1 MGTVARI
8 EIVVG
13 VDLGTTRS
21 KALARTLDGAPVA
34 LSEKRT
40 PWSTTAQGGTETS
53 PAAMLDLAVGLVTAA
68 IEQATA
74 RVGEVRV
81 ASIGVTGLAESGVL
95 LDAAGHPA
103 APVIAWFDRR
113 GTHEIEQL
121 ARRSPVFV
129 QQFSRRTGL
138 PLDCQAT
145 VAKLMWLKHAGTA
158 ITGRHR
164 WSSLPE
170 WIVHKLGGDLIREPS
185 LASRTGM
192 IDQATGDIW
201 EEGMA
206 EAGLPTTLLP
216 QPLCAGWSCGHVD
229 LARLPAC
236 AQGAALTVA
245 GHDHAVAAL
254 GADAVGP
261 GELFNSSGT
270 ADVVVRSIPGR
281 LEDDQR
287 EQLVDAGLSGGA
299 HILPDCSLVLG
310 GVRGGLLLR
319 RTLQALG
326 ADEEPARHQLDLD
339 AMRIETLPS
348 GLHVSGA
355 GQTGDDVILS
365 IRDGASPASIW
376 TAATRYTAW
385 ETRRLL
391 QTIEHIVGPHTR
403 AVACGG
409 WTRMQSVRR
418 AKRQAVDHVTFST
431 LGEPGVTGAADLA
444 QKAIGESAPS
454 RITRFGTTHRNP
466 LVPSHRSTPS

>member
-1 MGTVARI
+1 MTGV

-13 VDLGTTRS
+13 LDLGTTMS
-21 KALARTLDGAPVA
+21 KALARTLDGAQVA
-34 LSEKRT
+34 LSAERT
-40 PWSTTAQGGTETS
+40 HWSTTAQGGTETS
-53 PAAMLDLAVGLVTAA
+53 PAAMLDLAVGLVVAA

-81 ASIGVTGLAESGVL
+81 ASIGVAGLAEAGVL
-95 LDAAGHPA
+95 LDAAGDPV

-113 GTHEIEQL
+113 GTREIDQL
-121 ARRSPVFV
+121 ARRSPALA
-129 QQFSRRTGL
+129 QQFPRRTGL

-145 VAKLMWLKHAGTA
+145 VAKLMWLKHAGAA

-164 WSSLPE
+164 WASLPE
-170 WIVHKLGGDLIREPS
+170 WIVHKLGADLVREPS

-192 IDQATGDIW
+192 IDQATGHIW
-201 EEGMA
+201 EEGMV

-216 QPLCAGWSCGHVD
+216 QPLWAGRSCGRVN

-254 GADAVGP
+254 GVDAVGP

-270 ADVVVRSIPGR
+270 ADVVVRSVPGR
-281 LEDDQR
+281 LDDDQR
-287 EQLVDAGLSGGA
+287 EQLVSSGLSGGA
-299 HILPDCSLVLG
+299 HILPDYTLVLG

-326 ADEEPARHQLDLD
+326 ADEEPTRHQLDLES
-339 AMRIETLPS
+339 MRVETLPP
-348 GLHVSGA
+348 GLHISGA
-355 GQTGDDVILS
+355 GPTGDDVVLS

-385 ETRRLL
+385 QTRRLL
-391 QTIEHIVGPHTR
+391 QSIEHIVGPHTR

-418 AKRQAVDHVTFST
+418 AKREAVDHVTFST

-444 QKAIGESAPS
+444 QQAIGGSAPP
-454 RITRFGTTHRNP
+454 RNTTAGNTDLNP
-466 LVPSHRSTPS
+466 IAPSYRSTPS